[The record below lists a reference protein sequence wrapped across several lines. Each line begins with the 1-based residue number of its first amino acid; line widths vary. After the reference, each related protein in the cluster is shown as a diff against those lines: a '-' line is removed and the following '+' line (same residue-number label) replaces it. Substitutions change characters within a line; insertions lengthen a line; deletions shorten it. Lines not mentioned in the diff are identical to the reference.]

1 MLAQLLNRGYKQAI
15 TSRLNG
21 SNPHAVVPG
30 GGRTQLLLLRAM
42 YGVMGKI
49 AKMDGRVTNA
59 EVKYA
64 STIMQLMG
72 LDSFDR
78 QQAINYFDQGKQVHI
93 DVLPWV
99 ADLAKTLGKSSA
111 LANLF
116 LKIQIRHAYVK
127 GELRLKEKVLLR
139 DVAEILGFEKVAFLA
154 MCNEMQ
160 GHTDSRHGKEQSKAR
175 SFLNNAYKVL
185 QLEPDVEDGEIRRA
199 YLRMMSR
206 YHPDKLVR
214 DNLSEESLKQAQ
226 EKSMAIRTAY
236 ETVCGFRKIRA

>member
-1 MLAQLLNRGYKQAI
+1 MLALILNRNYKRAI

-21 SNPHAVVPG
+21 SNPHAVVPD
-30 GGRTQLLLLRAM
+30 GGRTQQLLQMAM
-42 YGVMGKI
+42 FAVMGKV

-72 LDSFDR
+72 LSSIGR
-78 QQAINYFDQGKQVHI
+78 QQAINYFDQGKQANT
-93 DVLPWV
+93 DVVPCV
-99 ADLAKTLGKSSA
+99 ADLANCIGKNSA

-116 LKIQIRHAYVK
+116 LKIQIRNAFVK

-139 DVAEILGFEKVAFLA
+139 DVAEMLGFDKSAFLA

-160 GHTDSRHGKEQSKAR
+160 GHADTKQSKAR
-175 SFLNNAYKVL
+175 NFLHNAYKVL
-185 QLEPDVEDGEIRRA
+185 HLEPDVEDGEIRRA

-214 DNLSEESLKQAQ
+214 DNLTEESLKQAQ

>member
-1 MLAQLLNRGYKQAI
+1 MIALLLNRGYKRAI

-21 SNPHAVVPG
+21 TDPHAPVPN
-30 GGRTQLLLLRAM
+30 GGRAQQLLLMAM
-42 YGVMGKI
+42 FAVMGKI
-49 AKMDGRVTNA
+49 AKMDGRVTTN

-72 LDSFDR
+72 LSAIER
-78 QQAINYFDQGKQVHI
+78 QQAINYFDQGKQANTDVMPCI
-93 DVLPWV
+93 DN
-99 ADLAKTLGKSSA
+99 LAETIGKNSA

-116 LKIQIRHAYVK
+116 LKIQIRHALVK

-139 DVAEILGFEKVAFLA
+139 DVAEMLGFDKPTFVKLY
-154 MCNEMQ
+154 NEMQ
-160 GHTDSRHGKEQSKAR
+160 GHNDTKQYKAR
-175 SFLNNAYKVL
+175 SFSHNAYKVL
-185 QLEPDVEDGEIRRA
+185 QLEPDAEDGEIRRA

-236 ETVCGFRKIRA
+236 ETVCGYRKIRA

>member
-1 MLAQLLNRGYKQAI
+1 MFALLLNRGYKQAI
-15 TSRLNG
+15 TRRLNG
-21 SNPHAVVPG
+21 TDPHASVPN
-30 GGRTQLLLLRAM
+30 GGRAQQVLLMAM
-42 YGVMGKI
+42 FAVMGKI
-49 AKMDGRVTNA
+49 AKMDGRVTTN

-72 LDSFDR
+72 LSAIER
-78 QQAINYFDQGKQVHI
+78 QQAINYFDQGKQVNTDVMPCI
-93 DVLPWV
+93 DNM
-99 ADLAKTLGKSSA
+99 AETIGKNSA

-116 LKIQIRHAYVK
+116 LKVQIRHALVK

-139 DVAEILGFEKVAFLA
+139 DVAKILGFDKPTFVTL
-154 MCNEMQ
+154 CNEMQ
-160 GHTDSRHGKEQSKAR
+160 GPTDTKQSKTR
-175 SFLNNAYKVL
+175 NFLHNAYKVL
-185 QLEPDVEDGEIRRA
+185 QLEPGAEDGEIRRA

-236 ETVCGFRKIRA
+236 ETVCGYRKIRA

>member
-1 MLAQLLNRGYKQAI
+1 MIALLFNRGYKRAI

-21 SNPHAVVPG
+21 TDPHAPVPN
-30 GGRTQLLLLRAM
+30 GGRAQQLLLMAM
-42 YGVMGKI
+42 FAVMGKI
-49 AKMDGRVTNA
+49 AKMDGRVTTN

-64 STIMQLMG
+64 SSIMQLMG
-72 LDSFDR
+72 LSAIER
-78 QQAINYFDQGKQVHI
+78 QQAINYFDQGKQANTDVMPCI
-93 DVLPWV
+93 DN
-99 ADLAKTLGKSSA
+99 LAETIGKNSA

-116 LKIQIRHAYVK
+116 LKIQIRHALVK

-139 DVAEILGFEKVAFLA
+139 DIAEILGFDKPTFVKLY
-154 MCNEMQ
+154 NEMQ
-160 GHTDSRHGKEQSKAR
+160 SHNDTKQYKAR
-175 SFLNNAYKVL
+175 NFSHNAYKVL
-185 QLEPDVEDGEIRRA
+185 QLEPDAEDGEIRRA

-236 ETVCGFRKIRA
+236 ETVCGYRKIRA

>member
-1 MLAQLLNRGYKQAI
+1 MLALVLNRGYKRAI

-21 SNPHAVVPG
+21 SNPNAVIPH
-30 GGRTQLLLLRAM
+30 GGRTQQLLIMAM
-42 YGVMGKI
+42 FAVMGKV
-49 AKMDGRVTNA
+49 AKMDGRVTTG

-64 STIMQLMG
+64 STIMQLLG
-72 LDSFDR
+72 LNSAER
-78 QQAINYFDQGKQVHI
+78 QQAINYFEQGKLPNT
-93 DVLPWV
+93 DVLPCV
-99 ADLAKTLGKSSA
+99 MDLASAIGKNSA

-116 LKIQIRHAYVK
+116 LKIQCRHAFVK

-139 DVAEILGFEKVAFLA
+139 DVAEIFGFQKAELLTI
-154 MCNEMQ
+154 CNEMQ
-160 GHTDSRHGKEQSKAR
+160 GHVDTKQSRTR
-175 SFLNNAYKVL
+175 SFLSNAYKVL

>member
-1 MLAQLLNRGYKQAI
+1 MLALLLNRGYKRAI
-15 TSRLNG
+15 TSRLDG
-21 SNPHAVVPG
+21 SNPHAAVPD
-30 GGRTQLLLLRAM
+30 GGRTQQIFLMAM
-42 YGVMGKI
+42 FALMGKV
-49 AKMDGRVTNA
+49 AKLDGRVTSA

-64 STIMQLMG
+64 STIMQVLG
-72 LDSFDR
+72 LSTIER
-78 QQAINYFDQGKQVHI
+78 QKAINYFDQGKQPNA
-93 DVLPWV
+93 DVLSCV
-99 ADLAKTLGKSSA
+99 MELAAAIGKNSA

-116 LKIQIRHAYVK
+116 LKIHIRHAFVK

-139 DVAEILGFEKVAFLA
+139 DVAELLGFDRAAFLS

-160 GHTDSRHGKEQSKAR
+160 GNTGSKQTR
-175 SFLNNAYKVL
+175 TRNFLHNAYRVL

-214 DNLSEESLKQAQ
+214 DNLTEESLKQAQ